1 MRLLI
6 AFCES
11 TPAASNRFLTQR
23 KKSSCSSSDAGT
35 VCQDGERV
43 PGPLAHLLE
52 APRGC
57 GSTGHALYV
66 PTDAGST
73 AAGAKKFIPAPMLSL
88 SNMARSQGHSFIV
101 YLVLVLVLVFI
112 CRHHIKTRTSAQS
125 SLSIYK
131 CQDIIRT
138 YVPMLALTREV
149 FRH

>member
-6 AFCES
+6 VFCES
-11 TPAASNRFLTQR
+11 TPAASNRFLAQR
-23 KKSSCSSSDAGT
+23 KKSSCSSSDADT

-43 PGPLAHLLE
+43 PGPLSHLLE

-73 AAGAKKFIPAPMLSL
+73 AAGAKKFIPAPMLTL

-101 YLVLVLVLVFI
+101 YLVLVLVFT
-112 CRHHIKTRTSAQS
+112 CRHHILKTRTSPQS
-125 SLSIYK
+125 SPSIYK
-131 CQDIIRT
+131 CQNIIRT
-138 YVPMLALTREV
+138 YAPMLALTRVV